1 MSNCKIDHSSED
13 VKKKLQEQSPFLNTI
28 LVEKCLL
35 FLSTDTSQTEL
46 NELFHLLK
54 KYDLSTDEEKNVR
67 NRKIEALVSD

>member
-13 VKKKLQEQSPFLNTI
+13 VKKKLQEQSPFLNTK

-67 NRKIEALVSD
+67 NRKIEALISN

>member
-1 MSNCKIDHSSED
+1 MSNCNIDHSSED
-13 VKKKLQEQSPFLNTI
+13 VKKKLQEQSPFLHTK

-35 FLSTDTSQTEL
+35 FLSTATSQIEL

-67 NRKIEALVSD
+67 NRKIEALISN

>member
-13 VKKKLQEQSPFLNTI
+13 VKKKLQDQSPFLNTQ

-67 NRKIEALVSD
+67 NRKIEALISN